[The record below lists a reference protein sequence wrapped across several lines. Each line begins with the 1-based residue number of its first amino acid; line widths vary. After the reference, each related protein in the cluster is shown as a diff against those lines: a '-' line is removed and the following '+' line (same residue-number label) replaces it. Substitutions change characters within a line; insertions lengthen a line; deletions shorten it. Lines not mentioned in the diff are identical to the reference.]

1 MLPVILMV
9 YFRGLRFFACFDIYY
24 FIISGGNMK
33 GFPFIYNMARGA
45 NMPDQIAK
53 LLFRFLNKMMV
64 PYKMQSHNA

>member
-9 YFRGLRFFACFDIYY
+9 YFRGLRFFACFDIDY

-53 LLFRFLNKMMV
+53 LFFRFGNLMMV
-64 PYKMQSHNA
+64 SYRMQSHDA